1 MFLCH
6 KDETLASAL
15 GTTRKRDGIHL
26 SDVFVVKDLP
36 FQALQLMELY
46 NLPFRALR
54 QYASLDR
61 QSAEPTPSA

>member
-6 KDETLASAL
+6 KDETLATSL
-15 GTTRKRDGIHL
+15 GTTRKREGIDL
-26 SDVFVVKDLP
+26 SDVFVVKNLP
-36 FQALQLMELY
+36 FQTLQLMELY

-61 QSAEPTPSA
+61 HESSES

>member
-1 MFLCH
+1 MSVGQE
-6 KDETLASAL
+6 DDLA
-15 GTTRKRDGIHL
+15 
-26 SDVFVVKDLP
+26 DVFVVKDLP

-61 QSAEPTPSA
+61 QVNAEPPSNS